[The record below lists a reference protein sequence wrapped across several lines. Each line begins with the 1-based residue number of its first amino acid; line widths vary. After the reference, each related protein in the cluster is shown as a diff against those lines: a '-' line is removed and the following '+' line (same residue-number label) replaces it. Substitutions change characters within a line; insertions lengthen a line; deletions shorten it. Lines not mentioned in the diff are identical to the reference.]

1 MAKEA
6 DLWAVAG
13 DVAVLD
19 ERMRWHAELEILF
32 DTVRD
37 LGSTLSTHEVIER
50 LIDRTLVHL
59 DSEIA
64 SVLLVESGGD
74 LVMIPEGSELDKT
87 VNGIIAETSHLSDLD
102 LARGGVLKMGEVITT
117 ALQMAN
123 QHMERVKEKDHKS
136 HRALQLE
143 ALNVADC
150 VLSARNLWQIL
161 EPLLK
166 PLMGA
171 NGKTDL

>member
-1 MAKEA
+1 MSSQSKTKDRAKYYTDDASMAM
-6 DLWAVAG
+6 WA
-13 DVAVLD
+13 
-19 ERMRWHAELEILF
+19 RHMSR
-32 DTVRD
+32 
-37 LGSTLSTHEVIER
+37 SQ
-50 LIDRTLVHL
+50 
-59 DSEIA
+59 
-64 SVLLVESGGD
+64 
-74 LVMIPEGSELDKT
+74 MIPEGSELDKT

-117 ALQMAN
+117 ALQMAD
-123 QHMERVKEKDHKS
+123 QHMQRVKEKDHKS

-171 NGKTDL
+171 NGKTDQTDF

>member
-6 DLWAVAG
+6 DPGAAAG

-19 ERMRWHAELEILF
+19 ERMHWHAELEILF

-74 LVMIPEGSELDKT
+74 LVMIHAQGLPEDVIQEARVPQGE
-87 VNGIIAETSHLSDLD
+87 GIAGH
-102 LARGGVLKMGEVITT
+102 
-117 ALQMAN
+117 
-123 QHMERVKEKDHKS
+123 
-136 HRALQLE
+136 
-143 ALNVADC
+143 VA
-150 VLSARNLWQIL
+150 QTG
-161 EPLLK
+161 EPLLIPDVERHPQFQRRNHERYYTSSCVCA
-166 PLMGA
+166 PLIFNGRVRGA
-171 NGKTDL
+171 S